1 MTHFGI
7 LCPAAI
13 GHLNPMFVLGRELKR
28 RGHRVTLFHI
38 PDVQSKVNKAGLE
51 FWKIGEAEFPSGIL
65 ELMYKQLGEL
75 SGIPA
80 LNFTINWLEKETKM
94 LFSEG
99 PTAIS
104 KAGIEVLLVDQV
116 TTGGGTIADFLKI
129 PFICVCNALLINRET
144 GVPPYFTNW
153 DYNTAWWSSW
163 RNLAGNFLL
172 NRLSQKIWKLVVD
185 QRRQW
190 NLPAYICRDDAAGKL
205 AQICQLPA
213 EFDFPR
219 IRLPKTFH
227 YTGPLQD
234 PSGLEPL
241 SLSAVPFPFEK
252 LNGKPLIYAALGTL
266 QNRKQEI
273 FQIIAEASM
282 GLDVQL
288 VISLGQPEIKEL
300 DFNLL
305 GSPLVVPYAPQ
316 QQLISQ
322 SVLTITHGG
331 MNAVLAAL
339 SSGVPLV
346 AIPITNEQPGIA
358 SRIAYTGTGEF
369 LPLSRLD
376 VTSLQKTIKRVLTES
391 SYKQN
396 AVRLKE
402 AIVRAGGLNY
412 AADIVEKVVYTG
424 QPILSNQIKY

>member
-1 MTHFGI
+1 
-7 LCPAAI
+7 
-13 GHLNPMFVLGRELKR
+13 
-28 RGHRVTLFHI
+28 
-38 PDVQSKVNKAGLE
+38 
-51 FWKIGEAEFPSGIL
+51 
-65 ELMYKQLGEL
+65 
-75 SGIPA
+75 
-80 LNFTINWLEKETKM
+80 
-94 LFSEG
+94 
-99 PTAIS
+99 
-104 KAGIEVLLVDQV
+104 
-116 TTGGGTIADFLKI
+116 
-129 PFICVCNALLINRET
+129 
-144 GVPPYFTNW
+144 
-153 DYNTAWWSSW
+153 
-163 RNLAGNFLL
+163 
-172 NRLSQKIWKLVVD
+172 
-185 QRRQW
+185 
-190 NLPAYICRDDAAGKL
+190 
-205 AQICQLPA
+205 
-213 EFDFPR
+213 
-219 IRLPKTFH
+219 
-227 YTGPLQD
+227 
-234 PSGLEPL
+234 
-241 SLSAVPFPFEK
+241 
-252 LNGKPLIYAALGTL
+252 
-266 QNRKQEI
+266 
-273 FQIIAEASM
+273 M